1 MPADDHI
8 ISVDVLNDIAFRA
21 KITISDEQ
29 KDDFRKSLTS
39 IVNMFHDM
47 SKVNVCEYKQY
58 SFMPTNYEDLQQD
71 TPKPCP
77 SYAVL
82 ETTCPHF
89 NIDTGYFEVP
99 KVIDEE

>member
-1 MPADDHI
+1 MPTDDTI

-39 IVNMFHDM
+39 IVNMFHAM

-58 SFMPTNYEDLQQD
+58 SFMPTEYQDLRKD
-71 TPKPCP
+71 EPMPCP
-77 SYAVL
+77 NYAVL

>member
-1 MPADDHI
+1 MSTDESI

-39 IVNMFHDM
+39 IVNMFHAM

-58 SFMPTNYEDLQQD
+58 GFVPTDYSQLQEDTAQ
-71 TPKPCP
+71 PCP

-82 ETTCPHF
+82 ESTCPHF